1 MDSSIIAALVTASRR
16 ATKLGHRLR
25 VQVTA
30 DWEVKL
36 QIAGLADQLK
46 IGLTREDVLRSR
58 AADELH

>member
-1 MDSSIIAALVTASRR
+1 
-16 ATKLGHRLR
+16 
-25 VQVTA
+25 
-30 DWEVKL
+30 VKL